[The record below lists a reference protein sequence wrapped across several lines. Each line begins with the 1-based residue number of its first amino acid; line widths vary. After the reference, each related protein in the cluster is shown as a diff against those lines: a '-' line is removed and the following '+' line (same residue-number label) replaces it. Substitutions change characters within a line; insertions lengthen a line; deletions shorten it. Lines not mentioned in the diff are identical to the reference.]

1 MKERARAKEPEVPGE
16 GLPDVIAA
24 WFAGRGWA
32 PRRHQLDVA
41 AAARAGSPVLL
52 IAPTGGGKTLAGFL
66 PSLIDLTVPHL
77 EAAKAAPI
85 RKDANPLIAALR
97 ARATQT
103 RKGIHTLYVSPLK
116 ALAADIARNLET
128 PIREMGLPIT
138 IETRTGDT
146 PLHKRQRQKFDP
158 PDMLL
163 TTPEQLA
170 LLLAAREAPDLFK
183 TLRYVVLDE
192 LHALVASKRGDL
204 LALGLARLSA
214 LAPQSLRI
222 GLSATVADPDPL
234 RRYLVPQ
241 VQGRE
246 TLSALVLGE
255 KGAAPQVSILA
266 SEAHVPWSG
275 HMAKHAVAEVLDVVK
290 TAKTSLVFVNTRA
303 QAELLFQMM
312 WQVNADALPIALHH
326 GSLSVE
332 QRKKVE
338 GAMAA
343 GELRAVVATSTL
355 DLGIDWGA
363 VDLVI
368 HIGAPKG
375 ASRLMQ
381 RIGRAN
387 HRLHEPSRAVLVPAN
402 RFEVLECEA
411 ARDAVVAGELD
422 GERERIG
429 GLDVLAQHI
438 LGMAVSAPFDADHL
452 YTEVV
457 SAAPYR
463 ALSRQNFDDALDFA
477 ATGGYALRAYERYA
491 KLKQTPEGKWRIAHP
506 MVAQRYRMNCGTI
519 IEQPMLK
526 VRLVK
531 SYRGPKA
538 PIFGGRVLGE
548 MEEYFFTQLAT
559 GDTFLFAGHVLSFE
573 TIRETEVIV
582 TASNAQDPAIPSYW
596 GGKFPLSTFL
606 AARVRRMLADPKYWK
621 ALPHPVSEWL
631 SIQKLRSVLPR
642 ENELLV
648 ETFPRGAKHY
658 LVCYPF
664 DGRLCHQSLGMLLT
678 RRLERMRFRPLGF
691 VASEY
696 ALAVWGLRNMGD
708 VDLAALFD
716 QDMMGDDLDAWLAES
731 NLLKRQFRDCAMIA
745 GLIERRF
752 PGEEKTGRQVTLN
765 SDLIYD
771 VLRAHQP
778 AHILLRA
785 AQNDA
790 ATGLL
795 DLGRLGDLLKR
806 IKGRIVAKRL
816 PRVSPLAVP
825 VLLDI
830 GKESVGQEAN
840 EALLSEAADALIAE
854 ATRLD

>member
-1 MKERARAKEPEVPGE
+1 LAGKRELAKLAPMSLA
-16 GLPDVIAA
+16 LPPVVTN
-24 WFAGRGWA
+24 WFTNRGWS
-32 PRRHQLDVA
+32 PRAHQIAVA
-41 AAARAGSPVLL
+41 EAAQNGPVLL

-66 PSLIDLTVPHL
+66 PSLIDLAGRPTAKPNRTV
-77 EAAKAAPI
+77 
-85 RKDANPLIAALR
+85 KDANPVIAALR
-97 ARATQT
+97 ERANAT
-103 RKGIHTLYVSPLK
+103 RRGIHTLYVSPLK
-116 ALAADIARNLET
+116 ALAADIARNLES
-128 PIREMGLPIT
+128 PVREMGLPIRL
-138 IETRTGDT
+138 ETRTGDT
-146 PLHKRQRQKFDP
+146 PVHKRQRQKFDP

-170 LLLAAREAPDLFK
+170 LLLASREAAELFAELK
-183 TLRYVVLDE
+183 YVVLDE

-204 LALGLARLSA
+204 LSLDLARLSSI
-214 LAPQSLRI
+214 APHSRRI

-241 VQGRE
+241 CVGEDRRAQ
-246 TLSALVLGE
+246 LVLGE

-275 HMAKHAVAEVLDVVK
+275 HMARHAVEEILNIVK
-290 TAKTSLVFVNTRA
+290 TAMTTLIFVNTRS
-303 QAELLFQMM
+303 QAELIFQWM
-312 WQVNADALPIALHH
+312 WAANVEGLPIALHH
-326 GSLSVE
+326 GSLNVE
-332 QRKKVE
+332 QRKRVE
-338 GAMAA
+338 TAMAA
-343 GELRAVVATSTL
+343 GKLRAVVATSTL

-363 VDLVI
+363 VDLVV
-368 HIGAPKG
+368 HVGAPKG
-375 ASRLMQ
+375 ASRLLQ

-387 HRLHEPSRAVLVPAN
+387 HRLHEPSRAILVPAN

-422 GERERIG
+422 GERERTG

-438 LGMAVSAPFDADHL
+438 LGMAVSAPFDADAL

-457 SAAPYR
+457 SASPYR
-463 ALSRQNFDDALDFA
+463 ALSRRDFDDALDFA

-491 KLKQTPEGKWRIAHP
+491 KLKRTPEGKWRVAHP

-538 PIFGGRVLGE
+538 PIFGGRILGE
-548 MEEYFFTQLAT
+548 MEEYFFAQLAV
-559 GDTFLFAGHVLSFE
+559 GDTFLFAGHILAFE
-573 TIRETEVIV
+573 GMRETEVIV
-582 TASNAQDPAIPSYW
+582 TTSNAQDPAIPTYW

-606 AARVRRMLADPKYWK
+606 ASRVRRMLADQKYWK
-621 ALPHPVSEWL
+621 GLPHPVQEWL
-631 SIQKLRSVLPR
+631 SIQKLRSILPR
-642 ENELLV
+642 EGEMLV
-648 ETFPRGAKHY
+648 ETFPRGNRHY

-678 RRLERMRFRPLGF
+678 RRLERMGFRPLGF
-691 VASEY
+691 VAGEY
-696 ALAVWGLRNMGD
+696 ALSVWGLRDMGL
-708 VDLAALFD
+708 VDLARLFD
-716 QDMMGDDLDAWLAES
+716 QDMLGDDLDAWLAES

-752 PGEEKTGRQVTLN
+752 PGEEKTGRQVTFN

-771 VLRAHQP
+771 VLREHQP
-778 AHILLRA
+778 DHMLLRA

-795 DLGRLGDLLKR
+795 DIARLGDLLKR
-806 IKGRIVAKRL
+806 IKGHIVLKRL

-825 VLLDI
+825 VLLEI
-830 GKESVGQEAN
+830 GKESVGAETN

-854 ATRLD
+854 AIRLD

>member
-1 MKERARAKEPEVPGE
+1 MAKERAVSVETAAPACALPEA
-16 GLPDVIAA
+16 ISR
-24 WFAGRGWA
+24 WFADRGWA
-32 PRRHQLDVA
+32 PRSHQVA
-41 AAARAGSPVLL
+41 VAEAAQNGPVLL

-66 PSLIDLTVPHL
+66 PSLIDFCARPVVKVQRT
-77 EAAKAAPI
+77 A
-85 RKDANPLIAALR
+85 KDANPLIAALR
-97 ARATQT
+97 ARANAT
-103 RKGIHTLYVSPLK
+103 RRGIHTLYVSPLK
-116 ALAADIARNLET
+116 ALAADIARNLEA
-128 PIREMGLPIT
+128 PVREMGLPIRL
-138 IETRTGDT
+138 ETRTGDT

-170 LLLAAREAPDLFK
+170 LLLASREARDLFAGLK
-183 TLRYVVLDE
+183 YVVLDE

-204 LALGLARLSA
+204 LSLDLARLSTI
-214 LAPQSLRI
+214 APQSKRI
-222 GLSATVADPDPL
+222 GLSATVADADPL

-241 VQGRE
+241 APGEDRRA
-246 TLSALVLGE
+246 ALVMGE

-275 HMAKHAVAEVLDVVK
+275 HMARHAVEEVLAIVK
-290 TAKTSLVFVNTRA
+290 TAQTTLIFVNTRS
-303 QAELLFQMM
+303 QAELIFQWM
-312 WQVNADALPIALHH
+312 WQANVEVLPIALHH
-326 GSLSVE
+326 GSLNVE
-332 QRKKVE
+332 QRKRVE
-338 GAMAA
+338 TAMAA
-343 GELRAVVATSTL
+343 GQLRAVVATSTL

-375 ASRLMQ
+375 ASRLLQ

-387 HRLHEPSRAVLVPAN
+387 HRLHEPSRAILVPAN

-422 GERERIG
+422 GERERVG

-438 LGMAVSAPFDADHL
+438 LGMAVSAPFGADAL
-452 YTEVV
+452 YTEVI
-457 SAAPYR
+457 SASPYR
-463 ALSRQNFDDALDFA
+463 ALARKEFDDALDFA

-491 KLKQTPEGKWRIAHP
+491 KLRKTPEGKWRIAHP

-538 PIFGGRVLGE
+538 PVFGGRILGE
-548 MEEYFFTQLAT
+548 MEEYFFSQLAV
-559 GDTFLFAGHVLSFE
+559 GDTFLFAGHILSFE
-573 TIRETEVIV
+573 GMKETEVIV
-582 TASNAQDPAIPSYW
+582 TTSNAQDPAIPTYW

-606 AARVRRMLADPKYWK
+606 ASRVRRMLADQKYWK
-621 ALPHPVSEWL
+621 GLPHAVQEWL

-642 ENELLV
+642 EGELLV
-648 ETFPRGAKHY
+648 ETFPRGNRHY

-678 RRLERMRFRPLGF
+678 RRLERMGFRPLGF
-691 VASEY
+691 VAGEY
-696 ALAVWGLRNMGD
+696 ALSVWGLKDMGLA
-708 VDLAALFD
+708 DLDRLFD
-716 QDMMGDDLDAWLAES
+716 EDMLGDDLDAWLADS

-752 PGEEKTGRQVTLN
+752 PGEEKTGRQVTFN

-771 VLRAHQP
+771 VLREHQP
-778 AHILLRA
+778 DHILLRA

-795 DLGRLGDLLKR
+795 DIARLGDLLTR
-806 IKGRIVAKRL
+806 IKGRIVLKRL

-825 VLLDI
+825 VLLEI
-830 GKESVGQEAN
+830 GKESVGQETN

>member
-1 MKERARAKEPEVPGE
+1 MSKERAVPVE
-16 GLPDVIAA
+16 TAARSFALPDVIAR

-32 PRRHQLDVA
+32 PRAHQLAVA
-41 AAARAGSPVLL
+41 DAARNGPVLL

-66 PSLIDLTVPHL
+66 PSLIDLSARPV
-77 EAAKAAPI
+77 AKAN
-85 RKDANPLIAALR
+85 RTVKDANPLIAALR
-97 ARATQT
+97 DRANAT
-103 RKGIHTLYVSPLK
+103 RRGIHTLYVSPLK
-116 ALAADIARNLET
+116 ALAADIARNLEAPVT
-128 PIREMGLPIT
+128 EMGLPIRL
-138 IETRTGDT
+138 ETRTGDT
-146 PLHKRQRQKFDP
+146 PVHKRQRQKFDP

-170 LLLAAREAPDLFK
+170 LLLAAREARDLFAGLK
-183 TLRYVVLDE
+183 YVVLDE

-204 LALGLARLSA
+204 LSLDLARLSTI
-214 LAPQSLRI
+214 APDSKRI

-241 VQGRE
+241 SPGADRRA
-246 TLSALVLGE
+246 ALVLGE

-275 HMAKHAVAEVLDVVK
+275 HMARHAVEEVLSIVK
-290 TAKTSLVFVNTRA
+290 SAKTTLIFVNTRS
-303 QAELLFQMM
+303 QAELIFQWM
-312 WQVNADALPIALHH
+312 WHANVEALPIALHH

-332 QRKKVE
+332 QRKRVE
-338 GAMAA
+338 TAMAA
-343 GELRAVVATSTL
+343 GQLRAVVATSTL
-355 DLGIDWGA
+355 DLGIDWGT
-363 VDLVI
+363 VDLVV

-375 ASRLMQ
+375 ASRLLQ

-387 HRLHEPSRAVLVPAN
+387 HRLHEPSRAILVPAN

-438 LGMAVSAPFDADHL
+438 LGMAVSGPFDADAL
-452 YTEVV
+452 YAEVI
-457 SAAPYR
+457 AASPYR
-463 ALSRQNFDDALDFA
+463 DLTRKDFDDALDFA

-491 KLKQTPEGKWRIAHP
+491 KLKKTPEGKWRIAHP
-506 MVAQRYRMNCGTI
+506 MVAQRYRLNSGTI

-531 SYRGPKA
+531 SYRGAKS
-538 PIFGGRVLGE
+538 PIFGGRILGE
-548 MEEYFFTQLAT
+548 MEEYFFAQLAA
-559 GDTFLFAGHVLSFE
+559 GDTFLFAGHILAFE
-573 TIRETEVIV
+573 GMREAEVIV
-582 TASNAQDPAIPSYW
+582 TASNAQDPAIPTYW

-606 AARVRRMLADPKYWK
+606 ASRVRRMLADQKYWK
-621 ALPHPVSEWL
+621 GLPHPVQEWL
-631 SIQKLRSVLPR
+631 SIQKLRSILPR
-642 ENELLV
+642 EGELLV
-648 ETFPRGAKHY
+648 ETFPRGNRHY

-678 RRLERMRFRPLGF
+678 RRLERMGYRPLGF
-691 VASEY
+691 VAGEY
-696 ALAVWGLRNMGD
+696 ALSVWGLKDMGAA
-708 VDLAALFD
+708 DLNRLFD
-716 QDMMGDDLDAWLAES
+716 QDMLGDDLDAWLAES

-752 PGEEKTGRQVTLN
+752 PGEEKTGRQVTFN

-771 VLRAHQP
+771 VLREHQP
-778 AHILLRA
+778 DHILLRA

-795 DLGRLGDLLKR
+795 DIARLGDLLTR
-806 IKGRIVAKRL
+806 IRGRIVLKRL

-825 VLLDI
+825 VLLEI
-830 GKESVGQEAN
+830 GKESIGQDTN
-840 EALLSEAADALIAE
+840 EALLGEAADALIAE
-854 ATRLD
+854 ATRID

>member
-1 MKERARAKEPEVPGE
+1 VAKERAVPAQSDAPVFALPET
-16 GLPDVIAA
+16 ISR

-32 PRRHQLDVA
+32 PRSHQLAVA
-41 AAARAGSPVLL
+41 EAAQRGPVLL

-66 PSLIDLTVPHL
+66 PSLIDLSGRPV
-77 EAAKAAPI
+77 AKAKRTAQ
-85 RKDANPLIAALR
+85 DANPLIAALR
-97 ARATQT
+97 ERAHAT
-103 RKGIHTLYVSPLK
+103 RRGIHTLYVSPLK
-116 ALAADIARNLET
+116 ALAADIARNLEA
-128 PIREMGLPIT
+128 PVSEMGLPIRL
-138 IETRTGDT
+138 ETRTGDT
-146 PLHKRQRQKFDP
+146 PVHKRQRQKFDP

-170 LLLAAREAPDLFK
+170 LLLAAREAQDLFAGLK
-183 TLRYVVLDE
+183 YVVLDE

-204 LALGLARLSA
+204 LALDLARLSA
-214 LAPQSLRI
+214 IAPDAKRI

-241 VQGRE
+241 RGGLDLR
-246 TLSALVLGE
+246 AHLVLGE

-275 HMAKHAVAEVLDVVK
+275 HMARHAIEEVLAIVK
-290 TAKTSLVFVNTRA
+290 TAQTTLIFVNTRS
-303 QAELLFQMM
+303 QAELIFQWM
-312 WQVNADALPIALHH
+312 WQANVEALPIALHH

-332 QRKKVE
+332 QRKRVE
-338 GAMAA
+338 TAMAA
-343 GELRAVVATSTL
+343 GQLRAVVATSTL

-363 VDLVI
+363 VDLVV

-387 HRLHEPSRAVLVPAN
+387 HRLHEPSRAILVPAN

-411 ARDAVVAGELD
+411 ARDAVTAGELD
-422 GERERIG
+422 GERERTG

-438 LGMAVSAPFDADHL
+438 LGMAVSAPFDADSL

-457 SAAPYR
+457 SASPYR
-463 ALSRQNFDDALDFA
+463 LLSRKDFDDALDFA

-491 KLKQTPEGKWRIAHP
+491 KLKRTPERKWRIAHP

-538 PIFGGRVLGE
+538 PVFGGRLLGE
-548 MEEYFFTQLAT
+548 MEEYFFSQLAA
-559 GDTFLFAGHVLSFE
+559 GDTFLFAGHILSFE
-573 TIRETEVIV
+573 GMRESEVIV
-582 TASNAQDPAIPSYW
+582 TASAAQDPAIPTYW

-606 AARVRRMLADPKYWK
+606 AARVRRMLSDQKYWK
-621 ALPHPVSEWL
+621 ALPNPVQEWL

-642 ENELLV
+642 EGDLLV
-648 ETFPRGAKHY
+648 ETFPRGNRHY

-678 RRLERMRFRPLGF
+678 RRLERMGFRPLGF
-691 VASEY
+691 VAGEY
-696 ALAVWGLRNMGD
+696 ALSVWGLRDMGA
-708 VDLAALFD
+708 VDLDRLFD
-716 QDMMGDDLDAWLAES
+716 QDMLGDDLDAWLAES

-752 PGEEKTGRQVTLN
+752 PGEEKTGRQVTFN

-771 VLRAHQP
+771 VLREHQP
-778 AHILLRA
+778 DHILLRA

-790 ATGLL
+790 STGLL
-795 DLGRLGDLLKR
+795 DIARLGDLLKR
-806 IKGRIVAKRL
+806 IKGHIVLKRL
-816 PRVSPLAVP
+816 SRVSPLAVP
-825 VLLDI
+825 VLLEI
-830 GKESVGQEAN
+830 GRESVGQDTN
-840 EALLSEAADALIAE
+840 EALLSEAADTLIAE

>member
-1 MKERARAKEPEVPGE
+1 MKERARTQEPAVAAD
-16 GLPDVIAA
+16 GLPPVIGA

-32 PRRHQLDVA
+32 PRKHQLDVA
-41 AAARAGSPVLL
+41 KAARGGQPVLL

-66 PSLIDLTVPHL
+66 PSLIDLSAPQH
-77 EAAKAAPI
+77 EAVLATPR

-103 RKGIHTLYVSPLK
+103 RKGIHTIYISPLK
-116 ALAADIARNLET
+116 ALAADIKRNLET

-138 IETRTGDT
+138 LETRTGDT

-192 LHALVASKRGDL
+192 LHALVTSKRGDL
-204 LALGLARLSA
+204 LALGLARLST
-214 LAPQSLRI
+214 LAPESLRI
-222 GLSATVADPDPL
+222 GLSATVADPGPL

-241 VQGRE
+241 ARGRE
-246 TLSALVLGE
+246 NLSALVMGE
-255 KGAAPQVSILA
+255 KGAAPQVSIMA

-275 HMAKHAVAEVLDVVK
+275 HMARHAVAEVLDVVK
-290 TAKTSLVFVNTRA
+290 TAKTSLIFVNTRS
-303 QAELLFQMM
+303 QAELIFQTL
-312 WQVNADALPIALHH
+312 WQANTEALPIALHH

-375 ASRLMQ
+375 ASRLLQ

-411 ARDAVVAGELD
+411 ARDAVVAGELE
-422 GERERIG
+422 GERERAG

-438 LGMAVSAPFDADHL
+438 LGSAVSAPFDADHL
-452 YTEVV
+452 YTEVT
-457 SAAPYR
+457 SASPYR
-463 ALSRQNFDDALDFA
+463 DLTRKDFDDALDFS

-506 MVAQRYRMNCGTI
+506 MVAQRYRMNSGTI

-526 VRLVK
+526 VRMVK

-538 PIFGGRVLGE
+538 PVFGGRILGE
-548 MEEYFFTQLAT
+548 MEEYFFSALAA
-559 GDTFLFAGHVLSFE
+559 GDTFLFAGHILQYHAIVGV
-573 TIRETEVIV
+573 EVIV
-582 TASNAQDPAIPSYW
+582 SASNAQDPAIPSYW

-606 AARVRRMLADPKYWK
+606 AGRVRRMIADQKYWK

-631 SIQKLRSVLPR
+631 SIQKLRSILPK

-648 ETFPRGAKHY
+648 ETFPRGNRHY

-678 RRLERMRFRPLGF
+678 RRLERMRFRPMGF

-696 ALAVWGLRNMGD
+696 ALSVWGLRDMGE

-716 QDMMGDDLDAWLAES
+716 QDMLGDDLDAWLAES

-752 PGEEKTGRQVTLN
+752 PGEEKTGRQVTFN

-778 AHILLRA
+778 DHILLRA

-790 ATGLL
+790 ASGLL
-795 DLGRLGDLLKR
+795 DLARLGDLLVR
-806 IKGRIVAKRL
+806 IKGRIVRKRL

-825 VLLDI
+825 VLLEI
-830 GKESVGQEAN
+830 GKESVGQDAN
-840 EALLSEAADALIAE
+840 EALLSDAADALIAE